1 MRFDLSDFFIVA
13 FIALFFTTGCLVL
26 YKLMRS
32 KKW

>member
-13 FIALFFTTGCLVL
+13 FIALVFTAGCVVL

-32 KKW
+32 KRW